1 MKCSLAPHE
10 QEFVNAYL
18 ASKGLPIGINV
29 TFGDLALPERYSDIR
44 SRAEVQDFSVNLTPE
59 LRLETPVISANM
71 ESVTG
76 VRLAVALEREGGLA
90 IIPQMLSLDER
101 LEMLERIGRAESAL
115 IDNPLTIPP
124 HKTLREAKCLMNKF
138 GIYSLVVIDKKKRPI
153 GILSTRDWKYET
165 DDEKM
170 VGQLMGGRRVLY
182 VAPRDIS
189 FVEAAK
195 ILRRQRI
202 EKLPLV
208 DRKERLIGLLTAH
221 GLFYKHHYPRATRDE
236 KGRFWKVGSIGVG
249 REFTKR
255 HLFEVEE
262 QVKKGIRLLLIDTA
276 RAFSVNTQE
285 AVRRVKERFPKL
297 PLMVGNV
304 STPEGA
310 KFLFECGADIV
321 KVGQGPGEPCRTRE
335 VGVGI
340 PQISA
345 IAKCAAIAR
354 LYKKAVVGD
363 GGLKNSG
370 DIVKALIA
378 GADAVML
385 GAMLVS
391 TEESAAQAFLN
402 QNGIKVKIYEGS
414 ASFAAQQRRLNRS
427 SLDRM
432 RRPEGVAREVPVTG
446 TVKERTEDILDGL
459 RSAMSYFGV
468 RSIREL
474 CENARFELQTQA
486 GLIEGTKKK

>member
-1 MKCSLAPHE
+1 
-10 QEFVNAYL
+10 
-18 ASKGLPIGINV
+18 
-29 TFGDLALPERYSDIR
+29 
-44 SRAEVQDFSVNLTPE
+44 
-59 LRLETPVISANM
+59 
-71 ESVTG
+71 
-76 VRLAVALEREGGLA
+76 
-90 IIPQMLSLDER
+90 
-101 LEMLERIGRAESAL
+101 
-115 IDNPLTIPP
+115 
-124 HKTLREAKCLMNKF
+124 MNKF

-321 KVGQGPGEPCRTRE
+321 KVGQGPGEACRTRE